1 MRGESVFT
9 PIAKFNDFYRFPWHS
24 SVYCIF
30 SVYEKSKHCWLLFK
44 FQAFIQSM
52 GTMGEVSTD
61 YRDSEEDQWME
72 QQSSARLFERSR
84 IKVLAGSYI
93 WIEFFCCLPWT
104 PNDLSTLK
112 LNAHLPMIS
121 ICTCMLTESLIKPQ
135 PTLHCKLFII
145 LALWI
150 VMIILQLG
158 RFFARLLTVLTLRC
172 I

>member
-9 PIAKFNDFYRFPWHS
+9 LIAKFNDFYRFPWHS

-121 ICTCMLTESLIKPQ
+121 IYTCMWTESLIKPQ